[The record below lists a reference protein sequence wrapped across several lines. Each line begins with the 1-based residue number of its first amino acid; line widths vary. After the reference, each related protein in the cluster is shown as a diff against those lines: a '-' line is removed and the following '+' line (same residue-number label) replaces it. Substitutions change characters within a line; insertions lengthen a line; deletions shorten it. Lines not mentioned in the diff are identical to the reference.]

1 MEITTALTAAILL
14 VRVYHAD
21 TYAGKDVQAAQ
32 KDAAAVLQS
41 AGVTVAWVDCS
52 STGSHRPDAACGR
65 PLGPSEVVLRVVTSS
80 PVEAQPRRTALGES
94 LIDPRSRELPRLAT
108 VFADRVA
115 TLADGSPT
123 SRERLLAWA
132 MAHEI
137 GHLLLNTTQH
147 SKRGLMRAS
156 WSQAELGRRDPRD
169 WTFSKPDVRALRSAM
184 ASRSALA
191 EAQIPNPK
199 TQIPNSKG

>member
-1 MEITTALTAAILL
+1 MALG
-14 VRVYHAD
+14 AD
-21 TYAGKDVQAAQ
+21 LSVLDRDDRATRREMRIRTMVV
-32 KDAAAVLQS
+32 AVL
-41 AGVTVAWVDCS
+41 
-52 STGSHRPDAACGR
+52 HRHRRDARRLQLGCRRFRGARLR
-65 PLGPSEVVLRVVTSS
+65 P
-80 PVEAQPRRTALGES
+80 LGES